1 MVQHVNPKEGLS
13 LLINYGMPM
22 ENTPEIKLLVHEP
35 GMAPDVNS
43 FHTSVVKLK
52 KSYYEH
58 IAISATQIQ
67 TTVDFDNMSY
77 KSRNCIILNCHIG
90 AQRNCDFF
98 HQSFAFLPTL
108 FSVTADRVVVTC
120 CLPHVHPLSEE
131 KVA

>member
-22 ENTPEIKLLVHEP
+22 ENTENTPEIELLVHEP

-43 FHTSVVKLK
+43 FHTSVLKLK

-77 KSRNCIILNCHIG
+77 KSRNCVISNEG
-90 AQRNCDFF
+90 K
-98 HQSFAFLPTL
+98 
-108 FSVTADRVVVTC
+108 VTN
-120 CLPHVHPLSEE
+120 S
-131 KVA
+131 

>member
-1 MVQHVNPKEGLS
+1 MIFKHCVYQPHMVQHVNPKEGLS

-43 FHTSVVKLK
+43 FHTSVLKLK

-77 KSRNCIILNCHIG
+77 KSRDCVISNEGKYKIAIFG
-90 AQRNCDFF
+90 AKIQMHF
-98 HQSFAFLPTL
+98 SFENLRM
-108 FSVTADRVVVTC
+108 V
-120 CLPHVHPLSEE
+120 
-131 KVA
+131 

>member
-1 MVQHVNPKEGLS
+1 MIFKHCDNQPHMVQHVNPKEGLS

-43 FHTSVVKLK
+43 FHTSSVKLK

-77 KSRNCIILNCHIG
+77 KSRNCVISNEGNKQLILK
-90 AQRNCDFF
+90 
-98 HQSFAFLPTL
+98 
-108 FSVTADRVVVTC
+108 
-120 CLPHVHPLSEE
+120 LS
-131 KVA
+131 K